1 MNNATLAQ
9 LTRHTRV
16 AVQKAADFIR
26 GEAGKVQPGQVEEK
40 FLNGL
45 VSYVDRGAEEILV
58 EALGRLLPDAAFLT
72 EEETVAQ
79 TDAPLQWIIDP
90 LDGTTNFLFN
100 LPHYAVS
107 VGLRSGNALLVS
119 VVQHVPLNQQYYA
132 WAGGGAFCDEQR
144 IRVSQRASMS
154 GCLVATGFPY
164 NAFDREEDYFRALKV
179 FMNTSRGV
187 RRFGAAALDLA
198 YVASGQYDVFFEYGL
213 SPWDIAGGALLVQ
226 EAGGRVGDFDS
237 GRDYLFDGELVAAN
251 GLVFEDAQGV
261 LKQHFTKN

>member
-1 MNNATLAQ
+1 MNNTELVQ
-9 LTRHTRV
+9 LTKHTRV

-26 GEAGKVQPGQVEEK
+26 GEAGKVQPGQIEEK

-58 EALGRLLPDAAFLT
+58 EALGLLLPEAAFLT

-79 TDAPLQWIIDP
+79 TNAPLQWIIDP

-107 VGLRSGNALLVS
+107 VGLRSGNDLLVG

-132 WAGGGAFCDEQR
+132 WAGGGAFCDER
-144 IRVSQRASMS
+144 PIRVSERASMS

-164 NAFDREEDYFRALKV
+164 NAFDRADDYFGALKA
-179 FMNTSRGV
+179 FTNESRGV

-198 YVASGQYDVFFEYGL
+198 YVATGQYDMFFEYGL

-226 EAGGRVGDFDS
+226 EAGGQVGDFGS
-237 GRDYLFDGELVAAN
+237 GKDYLFDGELVAAN
-251 GLVFEDAQGV
+251 GLIFEHAQEV
-261 LKQHFTKN
+261 LHKHFKKR